1 MMYECNGVEGAAVS
15 VGVSQTD
22 SSSSH
27 CTIHNIRYTP
37 LKRIETMPPPLEYD
51 PVKCNGCGGVLNPH
65 W

>member
-1 MMYECNGVEGAAVS
+1 MC
-15 VGVSQTD
+15 
-22 SSSSH
+22 
-27 CTIHNIRYTP
+27 RYTP